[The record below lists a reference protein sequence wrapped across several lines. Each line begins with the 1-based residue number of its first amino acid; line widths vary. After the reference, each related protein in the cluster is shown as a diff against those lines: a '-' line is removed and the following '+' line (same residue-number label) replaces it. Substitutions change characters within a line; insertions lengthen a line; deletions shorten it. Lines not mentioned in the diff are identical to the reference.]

1 MKSDF
6 YVYIHRKKTN
16 NEIYYVGKGTKRR
29 AWDFHHK
36 QRNNLWNKIH
46 NKYGTNVEIVL
57 DSLTEEQAFSLE
69 KDLIE
74 FYGKRSDNAG
84 PLANITNGGEGCVGA
99 ISGENH
105 PFYDNR
111 VWTFYNVDTEEI
123 VKTTRY
129 YFGKDHPNVVVD
141 LILNRGRSSKRWVV
155 LELFSNDKIE
165 AIRCRH
171 SGKHSKV
178 RLDKVLFVNIDTLEE
193 KLEYPV
199 EMSKFIGNKIHEI
212 ISGKNLK
219 CKGWTTS
226 TLIEKY
232 GIDKIRMAGKESGLN
247 SQFSDKTIYQFI
259 NPRLELREECTRI
272 ELQERYNVDVCPLFS
287 NTKKLTSI
295 RGWMLYS
302 EYLKGKRP
310 LKDLNI
316 YIFENEELGA
326 ILECSRQD
334 FKKLTGV
341 SCKRLF
347 HEKPYKTVAG
357 WKLIKD

>member
-46 NKYGTNVEIVL
+46 NKHGTIVEIVL
-57 DSLTEEQAFSLE
+57 DNLTEEQAFSLE
-69 KDLIE
+69 EDLIK
-74 FYGKRSDNAG
+74 FYGKRSNNTG
-84 PLANITNGGEGCVGA
+84 SLANMTDGGEGCTGA
-99 ISGENH
+99 TRGENH
-105 PFYDNR
+105 RCYDSR
-111 VWTFYNVDTEEI
+111 IWTFYNVDTGETVES
-123 VKTTRY
+123 TQY
-129 YFGKDHPNVVVD
+129 YFGKDHPDVVVD
-141 LILNRGRSSKRWVV
+141 LILNRGRSSRRWVV
-155 LELFSNDKIE
+155 LELFSKDKIE
-165 AIRCRH
+165 AIKCRH

-199 EMSKFIGNKIHEI
+199 EMSKFIGYNIIEI
-212 ISGKNLK
+212 VSEKNLK

-226 TLIEKY
+226 TLIEKH
-232 GIDKIRMAGKESGLN
+232 GIDRIRMAGKESGLN
-247 SQFSDKTIYQFI
+247 SQFSDKTVYKFI
-259 NPRLELREECTRI
+259 NPRLELMEECTRI
-272 ELQERYNVDVCPLFS
+272 ELQEKYNIDVCPLFS
-287 NTKKLTSI
+287 NTRKLTSI
-295 RGWMLYS
+295 YGWMLYS

-316 YIFENEELGA
+316 YTFENEAIGT